1 MRKEKEESIRE
12 ILRKYRRELDE
23 RIGLDREIFPNERFS
38 REYNIF
44 RKEALSRS
52 LTMYEKLCNFSE
64 KLIKVRAS
72 ERERDKIREAIE
84 LCHLN
89 ISVDSTMSF
98 AVLSGLFVIFLG
110 VLIFIGS
117 FLLGNLV
124 LFLPL
129 VLVIAGFLLIRFLS
143 KYPLKLADKWR
154 LEASSQMVLCI
165 LYVVIYMRHTSNLEH
180 AIKFAGEH
188 IGAPLN
194 LDLRKVLWDV
204 ETGKFV
210 SIKESLDSYLEKWKD
225 HNLEFVEAFHL
236 IESSLYEG
244 YEPRRLKLLEKALEV
259 MLQGTYENMLHYAH
273 DLRTPITMLH
283 MLGIVLP
290 ILGLVIFP
298 LLGSFMGGLVRW
310 WHLLILYNFLLPIV
324 VYYFGVNLLSKRPT
338 GYGESDIL
346 KVHPEFKKKVNKFA
360 ALSLSV
366 LIILIFMIL
375 GFVPIFAKFFNLNL
389 DFWGY
394 NCEFGKCTGPYGLP
408 SLLFSLLIPFGIA
421 LGLSI
426 YFRLISKD
434 LIKIKRNTN
443 KLEKEFS
450 SGLFQLGNRV
460 GEGIPVEIAF
470 GRVAN
475 SMVGTPTGNFFRIV
489 STNIRKL
496 GMSVKDA
503 IFDVRRG
510 AILYYPSS
518 LIESSMKVLVQAA
531 KKSPQIVAKS
541 MLTISDY
548 VNRIH
553 QIDERL
559 KDLLA
564 DIISSMKSQI
574 RFLAPMISGI
584 VVAVGSMIV
593 TIINKLS
600 EQFAALKLQ
609 GMETGGVGG
618 ISGLMS
624 LINIKDVIPSF
635 QLQVII
641 GVYLIEVVFILTIL
655 GVGIEKGVDKITEKY
670 ELGNNLLMSVGLYS
684 VIALIGILVFN
695 VLASGI
701 SAVAGTGLS

>member
-1 MRKEKEESIRE
+1 MKKGTEERIRE
-12 ILRKYRRELDE
+12 ILSKYKKELSK
-23 RIGLDREIFPNERFS
+23 RISLEAFEHFPGEKFS
-38 REYNIF
+38 KEYSIF
-44 RKEALSRS
+44 RKESMQKS
-52 LTMYEKLCNFSE
+52 LTRYERWCNSAEKVIKISVSE
-64 KLIKVRAS
+64 KD
-72 ERERDKIREAIE
+72 RERVQDAIDI
-84 LCHLN
+84 CHLN
-89 ISVDSTMSF
+89 MSVNGAMSF
-98 AVLSGLFVIFLG
+98 AVLAGIGIIFLG
-110 VLIFIGS
+110 LFILLLS
-117 FLLGNLV
+117 FLSGNLM
-124 LFLPL
+124 LLLPL
-129 VLVIAGFLLIRFLS
+129 VLLICGALLIKPLS
-143 KYPLKLADKWR
+143 RYPLRLANRWR
-154 LEASSQMVLCI
+154 LEASNQMVLCI

-188 IGAPLN
+188 IGAPLS

-210 SIKESLDSYLEKWKD
+210 SIKESLDNYLEKWKD

-244 YEPRRLKLLEKALEV
+244 HEPRRLKLLEKALEV

-273 DLRTPITMLH
+273 DLKTPITMLH

-298 LLGSFMGGLVRW
+298 LMGSFMGGLVKW

-324 VYYFGVNLLSKRPT
+324 VYYFGVNLLNKRPT

-346 KVHPEFKKKVNKFA
+346 KVHPEFKKKVNKVA
-360 ALSLSV
+360 ALSLCV

-375 GFVPIFAKFFNLNL
+375 GFIPIFAKFFNLNL

-394 NCEFGKCTGPYGLP
+394 NCEFGKCTGPYGLS
-408 SLLFSLLIPFGIA
+408 SLLFSLLIPLGVA
-421 LGLSI
+421 LGLGV
-426 YFRLISKD
+426 YYRVISKD
-434 LIKIKRNTN
+434 LMKIKKDTN
-443 KLEKEFS
+443 RLEKEFS

-470 GRVAN
+470 GRVA
-475 SMVGTPTGNFFRIV
+475 STMQGSATGNFFKIV

-496 GMSVKDA
+496 GMGVKDA
-503 IFDVRRG
+503 IFDLRRG

-548 VNRIH
+548 VSRIH

-574 RFLAPMISGI
+574 KFLAPMIAGI
-584 VVAVGSMIV
+584 VIAVGSMIV
-593 TIINKLS
+593 TIINRLS
-600 EQFAALKLQ
+600 EQFATLKLS
-609 GMETGGVGG
+609 GAGAGEIGG
-618 ISGLMS
+618 IGGLMS

-635 QLQVII
+635 QLQVIVGI
-641 GVYLIEVVFILTIL
+641 YLIEVVFILTVL
-655 GVGIEKGVDKITEKY
+655 SVGIEKGVDNVTRNY
-670 ELGNNLLMSVGLYS
+670 ELGNNLLLSVGLYS

-701 SAVAGTGLS
+701 SAVASVG